1 MNTKQY
7 QKIDVSVEA
16 GGTATIRQ
24 MLKSNY
30 THATGLF
37 FYPKAGTYLDD
48 VTCSLRI
55 DGNEILPNGTDA
67 ALFAWFEGLSRND
80 ALWKFYSENVESANK
95 YLDATFDNTNT
106 SKSVEFS
113 IYVLLEN
120 NPGQND

>member
-7 QKIDVSVEA
+7 QKIDVTVAANETVSV
-16 GGTATIRQ
+16 RQ

-37 FYPKAGTYLDD
+37 FYPKDGYYLDS

-55 DGNEILPNGTDA
+55 DGNEILPNGTDV
-67 ALFAWFEGLSRND
+67 ALFSWGAGLSRND
-80 ALWKFYSENVESANK
+80 TLWKFYSENVESANK
-95 YLDATFDNTNT
+95 YLEATFENTG
-106 SKSVEFS
+106 SESAEFS

>member
-37 FYPKAGTYLDD
+37 FYPRNESYLDN
-48 VTCSLRI
+48 VICSLRI

-67 ALFAWFEGLSRND
+67 ALFAWEMGLSRND

-95 YLDATFDNTNT
+95 YLDATFENTNT
-106 SKSVEFS
+106 KESVEFS

>member
-7 QKIDVSVEA
+7 QKIDVSVGANE
-16 GGTATIRQ
+16 TVSIRQ

-37 FYPKAGTYLDD
+37 FYMNSGDFD
-48 VTCSLRI
+48 GITCSLRI
-55 DGNEILPNGTDA
+55 DGNEILPNGTDVE
-67 ALFAWFEGLSRND
+67 LFAWDWGLSRND
-80 ALWKFYSENVESANK
+80 VLWKFYSENVESANK
-95 YLDATFDNTNT
+95 YLEATFENKGT
-106 SKSVEFS
+106 SSAVFS